1 LAQIFGKFECLVLFT
16 LAFVFTVDGV
26 DADFFVILLEGGQ
39 VLTGLGELTL
49 FHTFTDIPVDEGT
62 LGVHEIELVV
72 ETSPGLG
79 DSGSVGQHA
88 DGTLDLGQVTAGNDG
103 WWLVVDT
110 DLETSWAPVNE
121 LDSAL
126 GLDVCDGGVDVL
138 GDDVTSV
145 QEAAGHVLAVAGI
158 ALDHLVGWLEAG
170 VGDLG
175 DGELLVVGLLGRDDW
190 GVSGEREV
198 DTWVG
203 DQVSL
208 ELGEIDIESTIESE
222 GGGDGGNDLA
232 DETVQVGVSWSLN
245 VEVATADVVDGL
257 VVDHEGTVGV
267 LQGGVGGEDGVVGLD
282 DGGGDLWGWVNS
294 KFELGF
300 LAVVNGEALHQEG
313 GETGTGTAT
322 EGVED
327 KETLETSALIGQFSD
342 SVQDQVDDLLTD
354 GVVATGVVVGGILL
368 TGDQLF
374 WVEKLTVGTGADLID
389 DGWLQINEDGAW
401 DVLAGSSLREKGVE
415 GVVTTTD
422 GLVRGH
428 LTIRL
433 DTVLQAVEL
442 PAGITHLDTSL
453 ANMNGDNFTHFELV
467 GTDFACVKWQNT

>member
-1 LAQIFGKFECLVLFT
+1 MFGKFECLVLFT
-16 LAFVFTVDGV
+16 LAFVLAVDGV
-26 DADFFVILLEGGQ
+26 DADLFVILLEGSQ
-39 VLTGLGELTL
+39 ILTGFGELTL

-62 LGVHEIELVV
+62 LGVHKIELVV
-72 ETSPGLG
+72 KAGPGLG
-79 DSGSVGQHA
+79 DGGSVGQHA
-88 DGTLDLGQVTAGNDG
+88 DGTLDLGQVTAGDDG

-110 DLETSWAPVNE
+110 DLETSWAPVDE
-121 LDSAL
+121 LDGAL
-126 GLDVCDGGVDVL
+126 GLDVGDGGVDVL
-138 GDDVTSV
+138 GDDITSV

-170 VGDLG
+170 VGDLR

-190 GVSGEREV
+190 GIGGEREV
-198 DTWVG
+198 DTWVW

-208 ELGEIDIESTIESE
+208 ELGEIDVEGTIEAE
-222 GGGDGGNDLA
+222 RGGDGGDDLA
-232 DETVQVGVSWSLN
+232 DETVQVGVSWSLD
-245 VEVATADVVDGL
+245 VEVAAADIVDGL

-267 LQGGVGGEDGVVGLD
+267 LQGGVGGEDGVVWLD
-282 DGGGDLWGWVNS
+282 DGGGDLWGGVDS
-294 KFELGF
+294 EFELGL
-300 LAVVNGEALHQEG
+300 LAVVNGETLHQEG

-327 KETLETSALIGQFSD
+327 EETLETSALIGEFSD

-354 GVVATGVVVGGILL
+354 GVVTTGVVVGGILL
-368 TGDQLF
+368 TSDQLF
-374 WVEKLTVGTGADLID
+374 WVEELTVGASADLID

-401 DVLAGSSLREKGVE
+401 DVLAGASLREEGVE

-442 PAGITHLDTSL
+442 PAGITYFSMLLSVTS
-453 ANMNGDNFTHFELV
+453 NISCTYPSGHQPGQHERR
-467 GTDFACVKWQNT
+467 